1 MIHLALL
8 LVCIFCVEI
17 FLRFNFIA
25 YLESFLKL
33 SKKISHILLNEKIS
47 DHWKEIVIPFYA
59 LKIMKL
65 SSQIFFILISIIILF
80 IFTNI
85 FIDNFLI
92 FILSIYGII
101 ESIAFSI
108 IYFFFRRVIS

>member
-8 LVCIFCVEI
+8 LVCIFSIEI

-25 YLESFLKL
+25 YLDSFLKL
-33 SKKISHILLNEKIS
+33 SKKISHILLNKKIS

-59 LKIMKL
+59 FKIMKL
-65 SSQIFFILISIIILF
+65 SSQILLIILLIISIF

-85 FIDNFLI
+85 FIDSFLI

-108 IYFFFRRVIS
+108 IYFFFRRAIS